1 MSFSRLSA
9 FARAE
14 AHLTK
19 QTTHGAIGTR
29 SGSDLTPR
37 RDKEF
42 RLKISPLVR
51 TPICTSSVTLI
62 GATLALFLFF
72 HELGYFWKLHRVTKV
87 GGTYSACTPAAAG
100 RRLQPHGIW
109 R

>member
-1 MSFSRLSA
+1 MAKMSFSRLSA

-29 SGSDLTPR
+29 SASDLTSR
-37 RDKEF
+37 RGAEY
-42 RLKISPLVR
+42 RLKISPLV
-51 TPICTSSVTLI
+51 CTSLVTLI

-87 GGTYSACTPAAAG
+87 GGT
-100 RRLQPHGIW
+100 
-109 R
+109 